1 MQGMLLLLLQSGLPL
16 HHHFGQGLGESF
28 LLKLFFYRCLSKH
41 GLHQCHYLNMLKILV
56 GSMAFSTPPSGS
68 EYMLLQAPTQVL
80 GSDAL
85 MPSLHLRMVA
95 RIPQRPLRF

>member
-1 MQGMLLLLLQSGLPL
+1 MGGMLLPLLQSGLPL

-28 LLKLFFYRCLSKH
+28 LLKLFLYRCLSKH
-41 GLHQCHYLNMLKILV
+41 ELHQYHYLNMLKILV
-56 GSMAFSTPPSGS
+56 DSMAFSKIPSGS
-68 EYMLLQAPTQVL
+68 EHMLLQAPTQAL

-95 RIPQRPLRF
+95 RIPQHPLRF